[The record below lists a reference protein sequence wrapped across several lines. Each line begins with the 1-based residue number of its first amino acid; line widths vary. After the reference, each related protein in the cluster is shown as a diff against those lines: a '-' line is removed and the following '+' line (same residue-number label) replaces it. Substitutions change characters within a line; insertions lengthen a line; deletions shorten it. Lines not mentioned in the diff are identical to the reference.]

1 MNTVC
6 AWISNHAANVAAAG
20 ADAAETSTTAE
31 SPDSLV
37 VMIVG
42 MAVVFLGLIIL
53 IGVVKLISLIYRAVV
68 GKNEV
73 DIPASALNQP
83 VYSPAKANAQ
93 LAPSALTDAQR
104 RETVVAI
111 SAAIAEAMGKPVLGI
126 RIKSIKKIG

>member
-6 AWISNHAANVAAAG
+6 AWISNFAANFAAAG
-20 ADAAETSTTAE
+20 ADAVETSTTAE

-53 IGVVKLISLIYRAVV
+53 IGVVKLVSLIYKAVI
-68 GKNEV
+68 GKKEV

-93 LAPSALTDAQR
+93 LAPSALTDEQR

-111 SAAIAEAMGKPVLGI
+111 SAAIAEAMGKPVSGI
-126 RIKSIKKIG
+126 RIKSIKKIS

>member
-1 MNTVC
+1 MD
-6 AWISNHAANVAAAG
+6 IAG
-20 ADAAETSTTAE
+20 TPIHELITNAPDAATAGQNT
-31 SPDSLV
+31 DSLV

-68 GKNEV
+68 GKKEV
-73 DIPASALNQP
+73 DIPAAALNQP
-83 VYSPAKANAQ
+83 VYSPSKAAAQ
-93 LAPSALTDAQR
+93 LAPSVLTDEQR

-111 SAAIAEAMGKPVLGI
+111 SAAIAEAMGKPVSGI

>member
-1 MNTVC
+1 MFFENDQIVSTV
-6 AWISNHAANVAAAG
+6 G
-20 ADAAETSTTAE
+20 TSQGMD
-31 SPDSLV
+31 PLV

-53 IGVVKLISLIYRAVV
+53 IGVVKLVSLIYRAVI

-73 DIPASALNQP
+73 DIPTSALNQP
-83 VYSPAKANAQ
+83 VYSPTKAASQ
-93 LAPSALTDAQR
+93 LAPSALTDEQR

-111 SAAIAEAMGKPVLGI
+111 SAAIAEAMGKPVSGI